1 MAPLAGEV
9 ETIRGGSPVGLFQE
23 SENGLKTTICVILPW
38 FVQNKMPFVE
48 YSYSLAP
55 FFGSIT
61 YSGSPY
67 SLSMAFPEEPSLMP
81 FVRAPSNPWLNL
93 TSETTSEPV

>member
-1 MAPLAGEV
+1 M
-9 ETIRGGSPVGLFQE
+9 
-23 SENGLKTTICVILPW
+23 LPR
-38 FVQNKMPFVE
+38 FVQNKIPFVE

-67 SLSMAFPEEPSLMP
+67 SLSMTFPEEPSSMP
-81 FVRAPSNPWLNL
+81 LVRAPSNPASNL
-93 TSETTSEPV
+93 TSDTTSEPV